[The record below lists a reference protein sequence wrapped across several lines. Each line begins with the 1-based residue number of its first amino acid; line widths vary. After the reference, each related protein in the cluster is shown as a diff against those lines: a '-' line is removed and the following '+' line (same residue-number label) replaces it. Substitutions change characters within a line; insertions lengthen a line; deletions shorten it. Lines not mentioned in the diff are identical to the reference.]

1 VPMTFVLKSQN
12 TPIATFFSSQ
22 KTTLSLSLFYRR
34 QMLLLLKLLQR
45 NRCAR
50 TVHDASSASFRSSS
64 ALVWRHSNEYS
75 SEASSFTTTTAAAEE
90 EEEFTRKEKATTT
103 KKKKKQFQ
111 RRKLKEASTA
121 TSTKAKTK
129 YEIEQE
135 RRMEV
140 VDLNL
145 DWGDKVYRGNATEY
159 AGVKVTSKL
168 TWPMPMHALV
178 QLNPELRSVLNLSP
192 PTEEEEAEADKFLSV
207 LRKIRTDDVDFKL
220 TELEEGEGEDEGE
233 VTTSSTT
240 KKMKRKEVEGDA
252 KRENINAL
260 FPASMPYA
268 HIFEAILL
276 EAREHFP
283 GGSRPESTRRQITKS
298 LLQLVPRELLEDAA
312 EEMKIWIRPA
322 PKQRKRSVDSFRKA
336 QKRLNFLYWLT
347 EHWRKPAVN
356 GKDLAITKGE
366 LGALIWSQY
375 LEALKAVRGT
385 NDAKFLADMISKDSS
400 DTDEIELKH
409 VRTGGWA
416 SGSQHRAKEYVDRL
430 TGKVSTPSSSSSS
443 SSSSEVKEDDDDV
456 SSSTI
461 ERMDYPELFTPNEI
475 VDILVKARGK
485 DVMAIRIREKC
496 SWADWLILCTGKS
509 PRHISDLSHAVMFEF
524 KKRVAENPTK
534 SSGKVKPYIEGAQAD
549 MSGSGDEEWN
559 AVDCG
564 SCVIH
569 VLSDRARRYYDIEE
583 LWANG
588 DEILHNGEEILTI
601 DNIKI
606 D

>member
-1 VPMTFVLKSQN
+1 MV
-12 TPIATFFSSQ
+12 
-22 KTTLSLSLFYRR
+22 
-34 QMLLLLKLLQR
+34 LLLLKLLQR

-50 TVHDASSASFRSSS
+50 AVHDASSASFRSSS

-75 SEASSFTTTTAAAEE
+75 SEASSLTTTTTTTVEEEEE
-90 EEEFTRKEKATTT
+90 EEEFGRKEKATTTT

-129 YEIEQE
+129 YEREQE

-168 TWPMPMHALV
+168 TWPIPMHALV

-207 LRKIRTDDVDFKL
+207 LRKIPTDDEDFTL

-240 KKMKRKEVEGDA
+240 KKTKAKKTKATKKTKRKEEGDA
-252 KRENINAL
+252 NTENINAL

-268 HIFEAILL
+268 HSFEAILL

-298 LLQLVPRELLEDAA
+298 LLQLVPRELLEDVA

-322 PKQRKRSVDSFRKA
+322 PKQPKRSVDSFRKA

-385 NDAKFLADMISKDSS
+385 NDAKFLADMISKDS

-430 TGKVSTPSSSSSS
+430 TGNVSAPSSSS
-443 SSSSEVKEDDDDV
+443 SSSSEVIEDDEDV

-461 ERMDYPELFTPNEI
+461 ERMDYPELFTPDEI

-564 SCVIH
+564 SCVVH

-601 DNIKI
+601 DTIKI

>member
-1 VPMTFVLKSQN
+1 MT
-12 TPIATFFSSQ
+12 SSRI
-22 KTTLSLSLFYRR
+22 TTKRK
-34 QMLLLLKLLQR
+34 QMVLLLLKLLQR

-50 TVHDASSASFRSSS
+50 AVHDASSASFRSSS
-64 ALVWRHSNEYS
+64 ALVWRHSNQYS
-75 SEASSFTTTTAAAEE
+75 SEASSLTTTTTTTTTTVEEEEE
-90 EEEFTRKEKATTT
+90 EEEFGRKEKATTTT

-121 TSTKAKTK
+121 TRTKAKTK
-129 YEIEQE
+129 HEIEQG

-168 TWPMPMHALV
+168 TWPIPMHALV

-207 LRKIRTDDVDFKL
+207 LRTVSTDDEDFTL
-220 TELEEGEGEDEGE
+220 TELEEGEL
-233 VTTSSTT
+233 TPSSRNAKKT
-240 KKMKRKEVEGDA
+240 KATKTKATKRKEEGDA
-252 KRENINAL
+252 NTENMNAL

-268 HIFEAILL
+268 HLFEAILL

-298 LLQLVPRELLEDAA
+298 LLQLVPRELLENVA

-322 PKQRKRSVDSFRKA
+322 PKQPKRSVDSFRKA

-385 NDAKFLADMISKDSS
+385 NDAKFLADMISKDSN
-400 DTDEIELKH
+400 TDEIELKH

-443 SSSSEVKEDDDDV
+443 SSSSSEVIEDDEDV

-461 ERMDYPELFTPNEI
+461 ERMDYPELFTPEEI
-475 VDILVKARGK
+475 VEILVKARGK

-524 KKRVAENPTK
+524 KKRVAENPTQ

-549 MSGSGDEEWN
+549 TSGSGDEEWN

-564 SCVIH
+564 SCVVH

-601 DNIKI
+601 DTIKI

>member
-1 VPMTFVLKSQN
+1 MT
-12 TPIATFFSSQ
+12 SSRI
-22 KTTLSLSLFYRR
+22 TTKRK
-34 QMLLLLKLLQR
+34 QMVLLLLKLLQR

-50 TVHDASSASFRSSS
+50 AVHDASSASFRSSS
-64 ALVWRHSNEYS
+64 ALVWRHSNQYS
-75 SEASSFTTTTAAAEE
+75 SEASSLTTTTTTTTTTVEKEEE
-90 EEEFTRKEKATTT
+90 EEEFSRKEKATT

-121 TSTKAKTK
+121 TRTKAKTK
-129 YEIEQE
+129 HEIEQG

-168 TWPMPMHALV
+168 TWPIPMHALV

-207 LRKIRTDDVDFKL
+207 LRTVSTDDEDFTL
-220 TELEEGEGEDEGE
+220 TELEEGEL
-233 VTTSSTT
+233 TPSSRNAKKT
-240 KKMKRKEVEGDA
+240 KATKTKATKRKEEGDA
-252 KRENINAL
+252 NTENMNAL

-268 HIFEAILL
+268 HLFEAILL

-298 LLQLVPRELLEDAA
+298 LLQLVPRELLEDVA

-322 PKQRKRSVDSFRKA
+322 PKQPKRSVDSFRKA

-385 NDAKFLADMISKDSS
+385 NDAKFLADMISKDS

-430 TGKVSTPSSSSSS
+430 TGNVSAPSSSSSSS
-443 SSSSEVKEDDDDV
+443 SSSSEVIEDDEDV

-461 ERMDYPELFTPNEI
+461 ERMDYPELFTPEEI
-475 VDILVKARGK
+475 VEILVKARGK

-524 KKRVAENPTK
+524 KKRVAENPTQ

-549 MSGSGDEEWN
+549 TSGSGDEEWN

-564 SCVIH
+564 SCVVH

-601 DNIKI
+601 DTIKI